1 MMQDMYTAMGISPEV
16 YEYGEQ
22 TLVSLKDRFDEIM
35 ETNDYM
41 QGCKFDYLN
50 GAALRRWEI

>member
-22 TLVSLKDRFDEIM
+22 TASIE
-35 ETNDYM
+35 
-41 QGCKFDYLN
+41 
-50 GAALRRWEI
+50 RRSGVF

>member
-22 TLVSLKDRFDEIM
+22 TLVSLKDRFDEIDK
-35 ETNDYM
+35 TCLLYTSD
-41 QGCKFDYLN
+41 
-50 GAALRRWEI
+50 AADD